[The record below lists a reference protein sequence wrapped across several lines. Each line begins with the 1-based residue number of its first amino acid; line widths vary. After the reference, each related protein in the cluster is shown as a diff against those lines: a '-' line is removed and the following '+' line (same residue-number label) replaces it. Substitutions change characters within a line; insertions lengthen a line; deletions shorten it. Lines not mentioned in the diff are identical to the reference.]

1 MKFTKYVS
9 IGFASVAL
17 LMAGVLSACG
27 DDVTEINQV
36 SMSVLESDDG
46 SLDEQKCTGSN
57 VGEMLFVVDSNQ
69 AYYCN
74 GKKWLTLKGEQGEQ
88 GVQGDPGAPG
98 PQGERG
104 EQGEQGV
111 QGDSGAPGPQ
121 GERGEQGVGQKGEGC
136 FATGVTKDGRKG
148 IEVTCGK
155 TVVDTLWNGED
166 GAPGAPGSAGS
177 AGEAS
182 GCTFEDNGDA
192 SLTVICGSSSSTLY
206 TAWCGPN
213 HYDPKTQMCDERD
226 WNVYGYKK
234 IKNGNYEAVWLTD
247 NMKYT
252 SENVVYNCYED
263 KPENC
268 EKQGALYEKSSI
280 RRVCPDG
287 WRLPYE
293 DEWYALFKDE
303 NFPEDDYVEQMTS
316 LSSFSVEYEPAST
329 DIAKNGD
336 EFWVDRRTMIKF
348 EENEFTY
355 KDAGEEEVLFIRCV
369 MGEEEYN

>member
-1 MKFTKYVS
+1 MKYTKFVS
-9 IGFASVAL
+9 VGFAAVAM
-17 LMAGVLSACG
+17 LMAGALSACG

-36 SMSVLESDDG
+36 SMKVLEPDDG
-46 SLDEQKCTGSN
+46 VLDEQECTGSN
-57 VGEMLFVVDSNQ
+57 AGEMLFVVDSNQ

-74 GKKWLTLKGEQGEQ
+74 GEKWLTLKGEQGER
-88 GVQGDPGAPG
+88 
-98 PQGERG
+98 GERG
-104 EQGEQGV
+104 EQGAQGF
-111 QGDSGAPGPQ
+111 QGDSGAQGPQ
-121 GERGEQGVGQKGEGC
+121 GEQGKRGEKGVGQKGDGC
-136 FATGVTKDGRKG
+136 YATKVAKNDRKG
-148 IEVTCGK
+148 VEITCGK

-166 GAPGAPGSAGS
+166 GAPGSAGS

-182 GCTFEDNGDA
+182 GCTFKDNGDA

-234 IKNGNYEAVWLTD
+234 IKKNNYEAVWLTD

-252 SENVVYNCYED
+252 SENVKYYCDED

-268 EKQGALYEKSSI
+268 EKQGAFYEKSSI
-280 RRVCPDG
+280 CRVCPDG

-303 NFPEDDYVEQMTS
+303 VFPEDDFEVQMTS
-316 LSSFSVEYEPAST
+316 SSSYSVKYEPDST

-336 EFWVDRRTMIKF
+336 EFWVYSRIMIKF

>member
-1 MKFTKYVS
+1 MKFAKYVS

-57 VGEMLFVVDSNQ
+57 AGEMLFVVDSNQ
-69 AYYCN
+69 VYYCN
-74 GKKWLTLKGEQGEQ
+74 GKKWLTLKGEK
-88 GVQGDPGAPG
+88 
-98 PQGERG
+98 
-104 EQGEQGV
+104 GEQGV

-121 GERGEQGVGQKGEGC
+121 GIGQDGDGC
-136 FATGVTKDGRKG
+136 FATKVTKNDRKG
-148 IEVTCGK
+148 IAVTCGK

-166 GAPGAPGSAGS
+166 GAPGEPGAPGAPGSAGS

-252 SENVVYNCYED
+252 SENVVYKCYEN

-293 DEWYALFKDE
+293 DEWYALFKDDE
-303 NFPEDDYVEQMTS
+303 FPKNEFDGEM
-316 LSSFSVEYEPAST
+316 SSSSSYSVEYEPAST

-336 EFWVDRRTMIKF
+336 EFWNDSRTIIKF

-355 KDAGEEEVLFIRCV
+355 KDEDGVFFIRCV
-369 MGEEEYN
+369 MGEGRYN